1 MTCTSAIPLTVLIAD
16 DDPST
21 RRVLETRLAMKGFA
35 VTAVCDGLQAVD
47 AFRLVEPHVVV
58 LDVMMPELDG
68 FGVVERLRAVSDVP
82 IILLTSLGD
91 ISARVTGLQ
100 LGADD
105 YMVKPFSPKEL
116 EARIH
121 CLLRRSHRRDA
132 HSTGGPSSR
141 PGQMITVGELRID
154 LLRRQV
160 HRAQERIR
168 LTGMEF
174 SLLELLLSRA
184 GEAIPRTEMLEKL
197 WGYTPERLNDRRVVD
212 VHISRLRAKLEI
224 DPEQPEL
231 IQTARGM
238 GYLFQRLVPTELS
251 AAC

>member
-1 MTCTSAIPLTVLIAD
+1 MTSSSPATLKVLIAD

-21 RRVLETRLAMKGFA
+21 LRVLEMRLSMKGFA
-35 VTAVCDGLQAVD
+35 VTAVSDGLKAVD
-47 AFRLVEPHVVV
+47 AFRVVDPDVVV

-82 IILLTSLGD
+82 IILLTALGD
-91 ISARVTGLQ
+91 VSDRVTGLT

-121 CLLRRSHRRDA
+121 CLLRRSQRADSNSNSHR
-132 HSTGGPSSR
+132 TGHT
-141 PGQMITVGELRID
+141 IAIGELRID
-154 LLRRQV
+154 LVRRQV
-160 HRAQERIR
+160 ARSGERIR

-174 SLLELLLSRA
+174 NLLELLLSRA
-184 GEAIPRTEMLEKL
+184 GEAIARAELLERL

-212 VHISRLRAKLEI
+212 VHVSRLRAKLEL

-238 GYLFQRLVPTELS
+238 GYLFQRLTPSELS

>member
-1 MTCTSAIPLTVLIAD
+1 MTCTAATLWTVLIAD
-16 DDPST
+16 DDLST

-35 VTAVCDGLQAVD
+35 VTAVSDGLQAVD
-47 AFRLVEPHVVV
+47 AFRLVDPDVVV

-68 FGVVERLRAVSDVP
+68 FGVLERLRGVSDVP
-82 IILLTSLGD
+82 IILLTALGD
-91 ISARVTGLQ
+91 ISHRVTGLE

-121 CLLRRSHRRDA
+121 CLLRRRHRGEA
-132 HSTGGPSSR
+132 HSSGPSSR
-141 PGQMITVGELRID
+141 PGQMIRVGELRID

-160 HRAQERIR
+160 HRTQERIR
-168 LTGMEF
+168 LTEMEF
-174 SLLELLLSRA
+174 NLLELLLSRA
-184 GEAIPRTEMLEKL
+184 GEAIPRTELLEKL

-212 VHISRLRAKLEI
+212 VHISRLRAKLEL

-238 GYLFQRLVPTELS
+238 GYLFQRLAPSELG
-251 AAC
+251 AAY

>member
-1 MTCTSAIPLTVLIAD
+1 MTCTAATPWTVLIAD

-68 FGVVERLRAVSDVP
+68 FGVVERMRAVSDVP

-121 CLLRRSHRRDA
+121 CLLRRSHRDDA
-132 HSTGGPSSR
+132 SRTGCSSR
-141 PGQMITVGELRID
+141 PGQMVAVGELRID

-174 SLLELLLSRA
+174 NLLELLLSRA
-184 GEAIPRTEMLEKL
+184 GEAISRTELLEKL

-224 DPEQPEL
+224 NPEQPEL

-238 GYLFQRLVPTELS
+238 GYLFQRLMPSEL
-251 AAC
+251 AAAY